1 MVPKEAKFEYTFS
14 YWIFAWFLL
23 YYFKIT
29 KYNPK
34 IWLVIALVINIF
46 QQIFRIYK
54 KDYIRIILFTII
66 NFFIKIL
73 PLYLLRNT
81 KYKFIDFIAGCI
93 LFIVFF
99 LFMFY
104 RLGSVANI
112 IKYFNNLKNA
122 QKHNKP
128 STPLITFFE
137 SNIK

>member
-14 YWIFAWFLL
+14 YWIFSWFLL